1 MTNPSPDQLAQ
12 ARAQWRW
19 RGADRPPFADTPAP
33 GQTSVWDFPRPPE
46 LVHDAREI
54 VVRWG
59 ALEVA
64 RTRGAWAV
72 RETATRR
79 LSTCLWRMLTVRF
92 CARQAAARS
101 ASGRALRGIGI

>member
-1 MTNPSPDQLAQ
+1 MNDPDSLEL

-19 RGADRPPFADTPAP
+19 RGKDRPAFAQTPKQ
-33 GQTSVWDFPRPPE
+33 GQISVWDFPRPPE
-46 LVHDAREI
+46 LVRDKREI

-79 LSTCLWRMLTVRF
+79 LSTCLGRMLTVRF
-92 CARQAAARS
+92 CARQAAALS
-101 ASGRALRGIGI
+101 ASGKALRGIGI